1 MANGKSNTGLK
12 LGGAGLSLVTLL
24 GGGFELNKFLAER
37 DKRVQFEYEVRSK
50 IMQRL
55 QTVEEHVCDLDEKT
69 LYWQGGCINKEVF
82 NVGGLN
88 TFTPTGTSE
97 ESE

>member
-1 MANGKSNTGLK
+1 MANGKNNGLK

-24 GGGFELNKFLAER
+24 GGGFELNQYLEER
-37 DKRVQFEYEVRSK
+37 DKRVQFEYDVRTK
-50 IMQRL
+50 MMQRL
-55 QTVEEHVCDLDEKT
+55 ADVEEHVCTLDPKT
-69 LYWQGGCINKEVF
+69 VVWQGGCVNKEVF
-82 NVGGLN
+82 NVGDIN